1 MVRVKNRSKRSSRTM
16 NRSKRINRSKRMNRS
31 RRSKRNSRTMNRSR
45 NKKMKYSK
53 NIIRGGM
60 TPGSEITPG
69 NKMQQAQQLSAF
81 AKGLSTNLSENSQ
94 LSDWDPNMFE
104 KISGLVATSNAGKSP
119 EELLDL
125 NIKYIKSIVETQGHI
140 RERVILENLLFWM
153 DTHFNDYDFDPKNKE
168 LILQIKTLKSQIK
181 TYRESLDSYDDDLV
195 KKMVSGVGW
204 DLISNGRIRRLNYGN
219 DNPFVLVAYFFI
231 EMLNTG
237 KRWYPNLVSDV
248 LYNLGRWYRGVM
260 ARRKK
265 DAAFDKECADS
276 KREEEAYQRRKQS
289 TSRNC
294 LTNFARSFSDWLAKD
309 DTAPC
314 QPIETRTGVSR
325 LKPLGSSL
333 DSSLEV
339 PEIQAPPVGME
350 GSQSRYT

>member
-1 MVRVKNRSKRSSRTM
+1 
-16 NRSKRINRSKRMNRS
+16 
-31 RRSKRNSRTMNRSR
+31 
-45 NKKMKYSK
+45 MKYSK

-168 LILQIKTLKSQIK
+168 LILQIKTLK
-181 TYRESLDSYDDDLV
+181 
-195 KKMVSGVGW
+195 
-204 DLISNGRIRRLNYGN
+204 
-219 DNPFVLVAYFFI
+219 
-231 EMLNTG
+231 
-237 KRWYPNLVSDV
+237 
-248 LYNLGRWYRGVM
+248 
-260 ARRKK
+260 
-265 DAAFDKECADS
+265 
-276 KREEEAYQRRKQS
+276 
-289 TSRNC
+289 
-294 LTNFARSFSDWLAKD
+294 
-309 DTAPC
+309 
-314 QPIETRTGVSR
+314 
-325 LKPLGSSL
+325 
-333 DSSLEV
+333 
-339 PEIQAPPVGME
+339 
-350 GSQSRYT
+350 